1 MRYWV
6 NQKRERKKRREKVVG
21 FILSGGLHG
30 AVRGGYSSRVSLFA
44 VCSFFWLSVLPSW
57 FKVRRGEKICFE
69 RRRYLLVSSESIW
82 SVGSDLVRRGG
93 NLELW
98 SPSIQIWVCYLG
110 FGRFGTVVVFGRW
123 FWSFDSLFVLFI
135 SCSCFVGGLKCWL
148 VLVFLVCSVVCLSL
162 VSLSWACVRWQYG
175 AWTSGAVSFSYCG
188 SSSVLS
194 AVQVGADFIFNRS
207 RVTDEVCVFVWLWW
221 TSI

>member
-1 MRYWV
+1 MCYSSFGV
-6 NQKRERKKRREKVVG
+6 FSSLSVKSERKKRREKVVG

-110 FGRFGTVVVFGRW
+110 FGRFGTVLVFGRW
-123 FWSFDSLFVLFI
+123 FWSFDSLSVLFYLLFLFRWRSI
-135 SCSCFVGGLKCWL
+135 VMACPCFWSCWL
-148 VLVFLVCSVVCLSL
+148 
-162 VSLSWACVRWQYG
+162 G
-175 AWTSGAVSFSYCG
+175 ISFEPCW
-188 SSSVLS
+188 
-194 AVQVGADFIFNRS
+194 F
-207 RVTDEVCVFVWLWW
+207 
-221 TSI
+221 